1 MSLKIEDYAML
12 GDGQTAALVGRDGSI
27 DWLCW
32 PRFDSA
38 ACFARILGDEDNGR
52 WLIAPASGAV
62 SIRRQYRDKTLIL
75 ESHYETAE
83 GAAVVIDFLP
93 AMRPDC
99 HLVRIVRGLRGTV
112 RFHSELIIRPNYG
125 VAIPWIRRTED
136 GSLQAVVGPDAL
148 ILRSVVD
155 FEPDG
160 RRHCAEFTVAA
171 GEAQEFV
178 MSYHLPFQPVPEAI
192 EGSRVLDDTEA
203 LWRKWTNRFERPGR
217 YSAQVLQSM
226 ITLRALIY
234 EPSGAIVAAPTTSLP
249 EEIGGSRNWD
259 YRYCWL
265 RDATLTL
272 FALMNGGYVNEAK
285 RWRQWLLRTIGGDA
299 SQIQIMYGIGGEQR
313 IPEFEI
319 DQLPGYEG
327 SKPVRVGNAAAGQ
340 LQIDIYGELLDALY
354 QARKRGLT
362 TDDDDWTVQIE
373 LLKHLATVWDQKDE
387 GIWEVRG
394 DAKHFTYSKVMA
406 WVAFDR
412 AIKTVEEFG
421 LRGPVDEWRKLR
433 QTIHDQV
440 CAQGW
445 NEKVGAFT
453 QSYGSDKLDASILL
467 ISLTGFLPPN
477 DARLRRTV
485 EAVERVLMKDGF
497 IQRYITDQDDGLAG
511 GEGAFIACSF
521 WFVDNLVMIGRRD
534 DARAMFERL
543 LSISTDLGFISEEY
557 DLGRKRLIGNFPQA
571 FSHIAM
577 INSAFNLDHDDA
589 PAKERSGHEEVESQ
603 PHGEGARPDGAKRNE
618 TAVAS

>member
-1 MSLKIEDYAML
+1 MSLKIEDYALL

-38 ACFARILGDEDNGR
+38 ACFARILGNEDNGR
-52 WLIAPASGAV
+52 WMIAPADAAATC
-62 SIRRQYRDKTLIL
+62 RRSYRDKTLIL

-99 HLVRIVRGLRGTV
+99 HLVRIVRGLRGTM
-112 RFHSELIIRPNYG
+112 RFTSELIIRPNYG

-136 GSLQAVVGPDAL
+136 GILHAVVGPDAFA
-148 ILRSVVD
+148 LRSVVE
-155 FEPDG
+155 FLPNG
-160 RRHCAEFTVAA
+160 RKHCADFTIAA
-171 GEAQEFV
+171 GEAQDFV

-192 EGSRVLDDTEA
+192 EGSRVLEDTQA
-203 LWRKWTNRFERPGR
+203 RWGGWTSRFSRSSR
-217 YSAQVLQSM
+217 YSAQILQSM

-249 EEIGGSRNWD
+249 EEIGGPRNWD

-272 FALMNGGYVNEAK
+272 FALMNGGYVEEAK
-285 RWRQWLLRTIGGDA
+285 RWRQWLLRTIGGDP
-299 SQIQIMYGIGGEQR
+299 SHIQIMYGIGGEQR

-319 DQLPGYEG
+319 PQLPGYEG

-362 TDDDDWTVQIE
+362 TDDEDWTVQIE
-373 LLKHLATVWDQKDE
+373 LLKHLAKVWDQKDE

-394 DAKHFTYSKVMA
+394 DPQHFTYSKVMA

-421 LRGPVDEWRKLR
+421 LPGPLDEWRRLR

-440 CAQGW
+440 CARAW

-453 QSYGSDKLDASILL
+453 QSYESDKLDASILL
-467 ISLTGFLPPN
+467 ISLTGFLPP
-477 DARLRRTV
+477 DDPRLRRTV
-485 EAVERVLMKDGF
+485 EAVERTLMKDGF
-497 IQRYITDQDDGLAG
+497 IQRYVTDQSDGLAG

-557 DLGRKRLIGNFPQA
+557 DVGRGRLIGNFPQA

-577 INSAFNLDHDDA
+577 INSAFNLEHEDA
-589 PAKERSGHEEVESQ
+589 PAKERSGHEAVQSEDAQ
-603 PHGEGARPDGAKRNE
+603 PDPAGRDQA
-618 TAVAS
+618 AVAS

>member
-38 ACFARILGDEDNGR
+38 ACFNRLLGTDDNGR
-52 WLIAPASGAV
+52 WSMVPEDTDAKS
-62 SIRRQYRDKTLIL
+62 RRSYRDKTLIL
-75 ESHYETAE
+75 ETHYENAE

-93 AMRPDC
+93 LTRPEC
-99 HLVRIVRGLRGTV
+99 HLVRIVRGLRGTM
-112 RFHSELIIRPNYG
+112 RFCSELIIRPNYG
-125 VAIPWIRRTED
+125 IAIPWIRRDKE
-136 GSLQAVVGPDAL
+136 GLRAVVGPDAL

-155 FEPDG
+155 FEPEG
-160 RRHCAEFTVAA
+160 RKHCAKFAVSA
-171 GEAQEFV
+171 GDCVDFV
-178 MSYHLPFQPVPEAI
+178 LSYHLPFQPAPDAI
-192 EGSRVLDDTEA
+192 RASKVLEHTEEVWQGWTGQYSRAGAYHDKILHS
-203 LWRKWTNRFERPGR
+203 L
-217 YSAQVLQSM
+217 

-249 EEIGGSRNWD
+249 EELGGSRNWD

-272 FALMNGGYVNEAK
+272 FALMNGGYLNEAK
-285 RWRQWLLRTIGGDA
+285 RWRQWLLRSIGGDP

-313 IPEFEI
+313 IPEIE
-319 DQLPGYEG
+319 LTALAGYEN
-327 SKPVRVGNAAAGQ
+327 SRPVRVGNAAAGQ

-362 TDDDDWTVQIE
+362 QDDDDWTVQIE
-373 LLKHLATVWDQKDE
+373 LLNHLETVWCEKDE

-394 DAKHFTYSKVMA
+394 DPKHFTYSKVMA

-421 LRGPVDEWRKLR
+421 LQGPVQNWRVLR
-433 QTIHDQV
+433 QRIHDDV
-440 CAQGW
+440 CANGW

-453 QSYGSDKLDASILL
+453 QSYGSEKLDASILL
-467 ISLTGFLPPN
+467 ISLTGFLPADDPKI
-477 DARLRRTV
+477 RRTV
-485 EAVERVLMKDGF
+485 EAVERTLMKDGF
-497 IQRYITDQDDGLAG
+497 VRRYLTEGDDGLAG
-511 GEGAFIACSF
+511 SEGAFIACSF
-521 WFVDNLVMIGRRD
+521 WFVDNLVLIGRRD
-534 DARAMFERL
+534 DAREMFERL
-543 LSISTDLGFISEEY
+543 LAISTDLGFMSEEY
-557 DLGRKRLIGNFPQA
+557 DIGAKRLIGNFPQA

-577 INSAFNLDHDDA
+577 INSAFNLDTEA
-589 PAKERSGHEEVESQ
+589 SPAKERSDQGPE
-603 PHGEGARPDGAKRNE
+603 RAK
-618 TAVAS
+618 AS

>member
-1 MSLKIEDYAML
+1 MSLRIEDYAML
-12 GDGQTAALVGRDGSI
+12 GDGQSAALVGRDGSI

-52 WLIAPASGAV
+52 WLIAPADGGATC
-62 SIRRQYRDKTLIL
+62 RRQYRDKTLIL

-83 GAAVVIDFLP
+83 GAAVVIDLMP
-93 AMRPDC
+93 ATRPDC
-99 HLVRIVRGLRGTV
+99 HLVRIVRGLRGTM

-125 VAIPWIRRTED
+125 VAIPWIRHTED
-136 GSLQAVVGPDAL
+136 GSLHAVVGPDA
-148 ILRSVVD
+148 IVVRSVVD

-160 RRHCAEFTVAA
+160 RKHHADFTVAA
-171 GEAQEFV
+171 GETQEFV
-178 MSYHLPFQPVPEAI
+178 MSYHLPFQPIPEPI
-192 EGSRVLDDTEA
+192 EGSKVLDQTEKR
-203 LWRKWTNRFERPGR
+203 WRAWTGRFSRTGR
-217 YSAQVLQSM
+217 YSTEILQSM
-226 ITLRALIY
+226 IVLRALIY

-249 EEIGGSRNWD
+249 EEIGGARNWD

-272 FALMNGGYVNEAK
+272 FALMNGGYVDEAK
-285 RWRQWLLRTIGGDA
+285 NWRRWLLRTIGGDP
-299 SQIQIMYGIGGEQR
+299 SHIQIMYGIGGEQR

-319 DQLPGYEG
+319 TRLPGYEG
-327 SKPVRVGNAAAGQ
+327 SAPVRVGNAAAGQ

-354 QARKRGLT
+354 QSRKRGLT
-362 TDDDDWTVQIE
+362 TDDDDWTVQVE
-373 LLKHLATVWDQKDE
+373 LLKHLATVWDRKDE

-394 DAKHFTYSKVMA
+394 DPKHFTYSKVMA

-412 AIKTVEEFG
+412 AIRTVEEFG
-421 LRGPVDEWRKLR
+421 LRGPVDEWRHLR

-467 ISLTGFLPPN
+467 ISLTGFLPP
-477 DARLRRTV
+477 DDPRLRRTV

-497 IQRYITDQDDGLAG
+497 IQRYIPDQDDGLTG

-543 LSISTDLGFISEEY
+543 LSISTDLGLISEEY
-557 DLGRKRLIGNFPQA
+557 DVGRRRLIGNFPQA

-577 INSAFNLDHDDA
+577 INSAFNLEREDA
-589 PAKERSGHEEVESQ
+589 PAKERSGHDAVSGNDAQ
-603 PHGEGARPDGAKRNE
+603 PGAARRDE
-618 TAVAS
+618 AVATS

>member
-38 ACFARILGDEDNGR
+38 ACFARLLGDEDNGR
-52 WLIAPASGAV
+52 WSIVPADPAATS
-62 SIRRQYRDKTLIL
+62 RRQYRDKTLIL
-75 ESHYETAE
+75 ESHYETAD
-83 GAAVVIDFLP
+83 GAAVVIDFMPLT
-93 AMRPDC
+93 RPDC
-99 HLVRIVRGLRGTV
+99 HLVRVVRGLRGSL
-112 RFHSELIIRPNYG
+112 RFRSELIIRPDYG
-125 VAIPWIRRTED
+125 TAIPWVRRTED
-136 GSLQAVVGPDAL
+136 GSLTAVVGPDAL

-160 RRHCAEFTVAA
+160 RRHCADFTVSA
-171 GEAQEFV
+171 GESQEFV
-178 MSYHLPFQPVPEAI
+178 LSYHLPFQPAPAPINVTQVLERSEAQI
-192 EGSRVLDDTEA
+192 R
-203 LWRKWTNRFERPGR
+203 RWTGKFDRTGP
-217 YSAQVLQSM
+217 YSAQILQSL

-272 FALMNGGYVNEAK
+272 FALMNGGYVDEAK
-285 RWRQWLLRTIGGDA
+285 QWRTWLLRTIGGDP
-299 SQIQIMYGIGGEQR
+299 SHIQIMYGIGGEQR
-313 IPEFEI
+313 VPEIEI
-319 DQLPGYEG
+319 KRLPGYEG
-327 SKPVRVGNAAAGQ
+327 SSPVRVGNAAAGQ

-362 TDDDDWTVQIE
+362 TDDDDWTVQTE
-373 LLKHLATVWDQKDE
+373 LLKHLATVWMEKDE

-394 DAKHFTYSKVMA
+394 GPQHFTYSKVMA

-421 LRGPVDEWRKLR
+421 LPGPVDEWRRTR
-433 QTIHDQV
+433 QTIHDEV
-440 CAQGW
+440 CAKGW
-445 NEKVGAFT
+445 SDKVGAFT
-453 QSYGSDKLDASILL
+453 QSYESDKLDASILL
-467 ISLTGFLPPN
+467 ISLTGFLPPG
-477 DARLRRTV
+477 DSRLRRTV
-485 EAVERVLMKDGF
+485 EAIERTLMKDGF
-497 IQRYITDQDDGLAG
+497 IQRYITDDSDGLSG

-521 WFVDNLVMIGRRD
+521 WFVDNLIMIGRRD

-543 LSISTDLGFISEEY
+543 LSISTDLGFLSEEY
-557 DLGRKRLIGNFPQA
+557 DVGRKRLIGNFPQA

-577 INSAFNLDHDDA
+577 INSAFNLEHADA
-589 PAKERSGHEEVESQ
+589 PAKERSGHDEVRDTS
-603 PHGEGARPDGAKRNE
+603 AKDPVPATR
-618 TAVAS
+618 